1 MHRGS
6 QLWVL
11 TVYNEAYQYAS
22 CWMDIWV
29 LFYCCGGWSLVHICR
44 LQKQNLSIVMSW
56 KHYCG
61 NETLWLPSC
70 NLQSSNSSPLWPSI
84 PLFLSNH
91 IRIMLICLIE
101 TKGTWVV
108 SWKLLPLFV
117 MMEWNVASHA
127 DKKQL
132 LRHLWCL
139 VTSYKMKRLNWR
151 RYISFNKG
159 HPDAIWSIKLGL
171 HFSFHD
177 SLTKEYS

>member
-22 CWMDIWV
+22 CWMDTWI

-56 KHYCG
+56 KHCCG

-91 IRIMLICLIE
+91 IRIMLICLI
-101 TKGTWVV
+101 
-108 SWKLLPLFV
+108 
-117 MMEWNVASHA
+117 
-127 DKKQL
+127 
-132 LRHLWCL
+132 
-139 VTSYKMKRLNWR
+139 
-151 RYISFNKG
+151 INKG
-159 HPDAIWSIKLGL
+159 HMSCFMETVAPVCDDGMRCCLSCRQEAAFEALMVSCDKLQDEKAQL
-171 HFSFHD
+171 EKVHFFQ
-177 SLTKEYS
+177 